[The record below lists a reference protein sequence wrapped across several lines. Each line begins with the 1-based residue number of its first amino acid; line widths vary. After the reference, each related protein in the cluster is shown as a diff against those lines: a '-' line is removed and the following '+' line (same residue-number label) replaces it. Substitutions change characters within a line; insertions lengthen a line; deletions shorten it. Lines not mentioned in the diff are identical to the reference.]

1 MGIMERTIGIAG
13 TGAIACGLAV
23 TAARSSNVIMWA
35 RSDESAARA
44 RAQVDKICSRLED
57 DDPCDTSRIDV
68 TTDLARF
75 AEAGIVVEAIR
86 EDADLKRELMQ
97 KIGPLAGDDAL
108 LASTTSSLSVQALAD
123 ASGAPER
130 FFGLHVFN
138 PVPKMKLVE
147 LIFPEQASEQT
158 RASARSLCELLDKT
172 YVEVPDLPGFVVNR
186 LLFPAMF
193 SAAVLQEETGL
204 ASEAID
210 ECMQLGAGHP
220 MGPLA
225 LLDYIGLDVSE
236 AIGDAIGLDV
246 PASLREKV
254 AAGHLGKKAGNGYY
268 AYD

>member
-1 MGIMERTIGIAG
+1 MEDTIGIAG

-23 TAARSSNVIMWA
+23 TAARTNDVIMWA
-35 RSDESAARA
+35 RSDESADRG
-44 RAQVDKICSRLED
+44 RKLVDKIYGRLKD
-57 DDPCDTSRIDV
+57 DDTCDVSRVEVV
-68 TTDLARF
+68 TDINRF

-86 EDADLKRELMQ
+86 EDADLKRDLMQ
-97 KIGPLAGDDAL
+97 QIGPIAGDEAL

-158 RASARSLCELLDKT
+158 KASARSLCERLDKT

-225 LLDYIGLDVSE
+225 LLDYIGLDVGE
-236 AIGDAIGLDV
+236 AIGDAIGLEV

-254 AAGHLGKKAGNGYY
+254 AAGHLGKKAGRGYY

>member
-1 MGIMERTIGIAG
+1 MEQTIGIAG

-23 TAARSSNVIMWA
+23 TAARTNDVIMWA
-35 RSDESAARA
+35 RSPESAERA
-44 RAQVDKICSRLED
+44 RKSVDKICERLGED
-57 DDPCDTSRIDV
+57 DACDTSRIEIV
-68 TTDLARF
+68 TDLQRF
-75 AEAGIVVEAIR
+75 SEAGIVVEAIR
-86 EDADLKRELMQ
+86 EDADLKRDLMQ
-97 KIGPLAGDDAL
+97 QIGPLASDTAL

-147 LIFPEQASEQT
+147 LIFPEQASEET
-158 RASARSLCELLDKT
+158 KEAARVLCGVLDKT
-172 YVEVPDLPGFVVNR
+172 YVEVPDVPGFVVNR

-193 SAAVLQEETGL
+193 GAARLQEETGL
-204 ASEAID
+204 ESKAID
-210 ECMQLGAGHP
+210 DCMQLGAGHP

-246 PASLREKV
+246 PQSLRDKV
-254 AAGHLGKKAGNGYY
+254 LAGDLGKKTKSGYY
-268 AYD
+268 AY

>member
-1 MGIMERTIGIAG
+1 MQETIGIAG

-23 TAARSSNVIMWA
+23 TASRSNEVIMWA
-35 RSDESAARA
+35 RSPESAERA
-44 RAQVDKICSRLED
+44 RQLVEKTCGRLAD
-57 DDPCDTSRIDV
+57 NDPCDASRVEIV
-68 TTDLARF
+68 TELARF
-75 AEAGIVVEAIR
+75 AEAGVVVEAIR
-86 EDADLKRELMQ
+86 EDVDLKRELMEQ
-97 KIGPLAGDDAL
+97 IGPLAGDEAL

-123 ASGAPER
+123 ASGAPDR

-158 RASARSLCELLDKT
+158 KERARGLCDVLGKT

-193 SAAVLQEETGL
+193 GAAVLQEETGL
-204 ASEAID
+204 ESQAID
-210 ECMQLGAGHP
+210 DCMQLGAGHP

-236 AIGDAIGLDV
+236 AIGDAIGLEV
-246 PASLREKV
+246 PQGLRDKV
-254 AAGHLGKKAGNGYY
+254 AAGKWGKKSKSGYY
-268 AYD
+268 EYD